1 MADVTARWAGAA
13 DAASG
18 STYKIEYT
26 LNNVDWIVGAADQ
39 AATAPYAPVTGAL
52 LNDTDYGVTSI
63 VLASGTSFGT
73 SGYAYI
79 DDALVQWTG
88 KSTDTLT
95 GVTWHSGSGTYAA
108 DTAVTVAHESFT
120 ASGITISL
128 NAVLWRIT
136 HTNAGGL
143 VSAPAYLWYFSPPV
157 PASNRHCVV
166 VVSIATDLGVEMRS
180 GLGVQAYLSLDNE
193 FSDYSGAH
201 LDKGMSAAKTQ
212 TTNAFGLAFFHCW
225 KNGARSTITGQ
236 DSPYVFV
243 LDSGSADK
251 LTAQVADIPN
261 RDWVLLSQVVTS
273 TA

>member
-13 DAASG
+13 DAVLG

-26 LNNVDWIVGAADQ
+26 VNNVDWTLAAAAQ
-39 AATAPYAPVTGAL
+39 VATAPYAPVTGAL
-52 LNDTDYGVTSI
+52 LNDTAYGVVSI

-88 KSTDTLT
+88 KSTDTLI
-95 GVTWHSGSGTYAA
+95 GVIWHSGSGTYAA
-108 DTAVTVAHESFT
+108 DTSVVVAHESFAAT
-120 ASGITISL
+120 NIAIGL

-136 HTNAGGL
+136 HTNAAGL

-157 PASNRHCVV
+157 PSSNRHCVV
-166 VVSIATDLGVEMRS
+166 IVSIATDLGVEMRS
-180 GLGVQAYLSLDNE
+180 GLGVQAYLSEDNE

-201 LDKGMSAAKTQ
+201 LDKGMSTAKTQ

-225 KNGARSTITGQ
+225 KNDARGAISGLNA
-236 DSPYVFV
+236 PYIFV

-251 LTAQVADIPN
+251 LTVQVSNIPN

-273 TA
+273 TV

>member
-18 STYKIEYT
+18 STYKVEYT
-26 LNNVDWIVGAADQ
+26 LNNVDWVVAAVSQ

-52 LNDTDYGVTSI
+52 LNNTAYGVVSI

-88 KSTDTLT
+88 KSTNTLT
-95 GVTWHSGSGTYAA
+95 GVTWHSGAGTYAA
-108 DTAVTVAHESFT
+108 DTSVVVAHESLAAT
-120 ASGITISL
+120 GITIGL

-136 HTNAGGL
+136 HTNPAGL

-157 PASNRHCVV
+157 PASNRHCVI

-180 GLGVQAYLSLDNE
+180 GLGVQAYLSKDNE
-193 FSDYSGAH
+193 FSDHSGAH

-225 KNGARSTITGQ
+225 KNEARSTITEE
-236 DSPYVFV
+236 DSPYIFI
-243 LDSGSADK
+243 LDSGSTEK
-251 LTAQVADIPN
+251 LTALVSDIPN

-273 TA
+273 TV